1 MKLEDFS
8 LRQVAIGIPTLV
20 FAYWAAMQ
28 FVILPHMSDERRRH
42 IYPNDFGAHYLQA
55 LSAVFIIFAAWFV
68 FRYDGRFATHG
79 RRIVV
84 FAMALGSACGWLLE
98 VAIRSYWHI

>member
-8 LRQVAIGIPTLV
+8 LRQVAIGIPALV

-28 FVILPHMSDERRRH
+28 FVILPHMSDERRR
-42 IYPNDFGAHYLQA
+42 
-55 LSAVFIIFAAWFV
+55 
-68 FRYDGRFATHG
+68 HG